1 MSTTTVPPELPHE
14 LDAIVDDEQ
23 KREHFRI
30 EDDAT
35 ATWAMRK
42 LATIRS
48 KQKEN
53 GDIAQTECERILEW
67 AESVNKPLDTNASFF
82 ENLLMDYGRRQR
94 VEADRKTISLPHG
107 KIATRAGTDKWHV
120 TAELLLPWL
129 RENFPEL
136 IKVKEEPS
144 LSALKEAFAERV
156 NDGRI
161 VTEEGEVLPGV
172 TVENINMTVS
182 VTPTL

>member
-1 MSTTTVPPELPHE
+1 MSTTEVPPEIPHE
-14 LDAIVDDEQ
+14 LDAVLEDETR
-23 KREHFRI
+23 REAFRI
-30 EDDAT
+30 EDDSM

-42 LATIRS
+42 LATIRA

-53 GDIAQTECERILEW
+53 QFITESELQRILDW
-67 AESVNKPLDTNASFF
+67 AESVNKPLDTSASYF
-82 ENLLMDYGRRQR
+82 ENLLADYGRRQR
-94 VEADRKTISLPHG
+94 VEADRKSIALPHG
-107 KIATRAGTDKWHV
+107 KIATRAGTDKWHIN
-120 TAELLLPWL
+120 AEALLPWL

-144 LSALKEAFAERV
+144 LSALKEAFAERI

-172 TVENINMTVS
+172 TVENVTMTVS
-182 VTPTL
+182 VNPTL